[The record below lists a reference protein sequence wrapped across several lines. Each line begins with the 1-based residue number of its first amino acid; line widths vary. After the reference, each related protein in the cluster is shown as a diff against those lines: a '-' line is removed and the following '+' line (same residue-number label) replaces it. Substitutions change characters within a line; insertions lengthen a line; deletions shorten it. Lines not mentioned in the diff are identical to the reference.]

1 MELRKQIAELT
12 AVTNEQSE
20 YCAKLGSASCALL
33 WRVSQQDG
41 SIHTM
46 LNGDC
51 GTEFIQL
58 AYYTLESFSAAFS
71 DNVSKLDK
79 ANDEQRFVLALVG
92 VITNITASA
101 YGREYLISCKHGKEL
116 LNALIMLLSDLPMKD
131 NIWMKLRNL
140 ILRTLYNT
148 SINQKG
154 LKFLCSKQ
162 EIFQM
167 FSAAIEG
174 DKCADNRLQAVRF
187 IQSIVLE
194 PECFE
199 AIHAVFEV
207 LPVEKLKYFSQ
218 NARGEV
224 QSAMQELITD
234 LNLLEREQ

>member
-71 DNVSKLDK
+71 DNVAKLDK

-194 PECFE
+194 PECVE

-207 LPVEKLKYFSQ
+207 LPVEKLKSFSQ